1 MSDKDL
7 DTSTEETG
15 FDSSKYV
22 SRDELDSMASQLEEI
37 RALNYQ
43 LMSKF
48 AETQGSTTT
57 TSQKHVEVDAASLAA
72 DPQKIAEFIKSQTDK
87 AVKQVS
93 EVSQKEIWD
102 TKASKDFPLIETD
115 NNFRAQVIAQMKD
128 FVSSGEY
135 SSTHPR
141 LLFRAAELVASRNAT
156 KASTMATKS
165 KDSDERE
172 TSIAPSSDSATI
184 STTRNKSKVLDND
197 PRVRFYKLFK
207 KDATKEDIERFK
219 NSQLEGY
226 DNSRR
231 ARRK

>member
-7 DTSTEETG
+7 ETSTENIETT

-43 LMSKF
+43 LMSKMS
-48 AETQGSTTT
+48 ERDTVTTT
-57 TSQKHVEVDAASLAA
+57 TAQNRVEVDAT

-87 AVKQVS
+87 AVKQVA

-115 NNFRAQVIAQMKD
+115 KNFRAQVIAQMKD

-165 KDSDERE
+165 KDTDERE
-172 TSIAPSSDSATI
+172 TSIAPSSDTATI
-184 STTRNKSKVLDND
+184 SSSRNKSKILDND

-219 NSQLEGY
+219 STQLEGY

-231 ARRK
+231 GRRK